1 MSDPAFEAR
10 VRRYQQECFREYSLS
25 IGLPQPYT
33 YPDGNPIRPLPPVQT
48 APGGLM
54 IVGAY
59 PSARFEARP
68 AADGSGRRRLVPIGD
83 NLHPF
88 AEEEYFDGVRLR
100 RLESGYQIRFRLL
113 ERLGLNPEQCWITD
127 LVKVFLYKPEH
138 KNSVGAVHP
147 GFNPPILRGEF
158 RTLAENS
165 VPWLKQECDLCQ
177 PRLMVTLGE
186 EVAQVI
192 GGEPRAKADDLLN
205 REVYP
210 ATTIGS
216 WPVLHLPHPDA
227 CRRNE
232 KWCAVMSQRAEM
244 ASCYLRGGQA

>member
-1 MSDPAFEAR
+1 
-10 VRRYQQECFREYSLS
+10 
-25 IGLPQPYT
+25 
-33 YPDGNPIRPLPPVQT
+33 
-48 APGGLM
+48 M

-138 KNSVGAVHP
+138 KSSVGAVHP
-147 GFNPPILRGEF
+147 GFNPLILRGKF

-165 VPWLKQECDLCQ
+165 VSWLKQECDLCQ
-177 PRLMVTLGE
+177 PRLVVTLGE

-192 GGEPRAKADDLLN
+192 GVAARARADDLLT
-205 REVYP
+205 REIGP
-210 ATTIGS
+210 ADSLGG

-227 CRRNE
+227 CRRSD
-232 KWCAVMSQRAEM
+232 KWARIMEDRAQLGKRFLNGSS
-244 ASCYLRGGQA
+244 A